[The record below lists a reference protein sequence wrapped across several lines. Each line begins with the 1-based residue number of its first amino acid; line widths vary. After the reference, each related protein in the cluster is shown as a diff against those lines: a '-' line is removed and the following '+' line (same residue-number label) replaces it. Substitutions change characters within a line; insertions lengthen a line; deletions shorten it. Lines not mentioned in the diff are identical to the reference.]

1 MSFKDTKP
9 NLSREGIE
17 ANIEH
22 YEALVAS
29 AKDSWEQHVQQLQYW
44 LDQLETVE

>member
-1 MSFKDTKP
+1 MIDPKP
-9 NLSREGIE
+9 NLSPAGIK

-22 YEALVAS
+22 YEALVAQS
-29 AKDSWEQHVQQLQYW
+29 KDAWQQHVEQLQYW